1 MPCSSTALKYSFEV
15 FFYYIEVPLLYIL
28 LADSVLILNKQYTVF
43 ICHVTYNNAIVR
55 KGFLDVFLKLIFK
68 KFWNSEFV
76 RLLFFLMNFGRKK
89 SSECEVGRRQEGIQR
104 TTPVLLLDIS
114 THFMNVSNETV
125 ICYVIICYDVKTE
138 AWQSKKFLSFYGDV

>member
-1 MPCSSTALKYSFEV
+1 
-15 FFYYIEVPLLYIL
+15 
-28 LADSVLILNKQYTVF
+28 
-43 ICHVTYNNAIVR
+43 
-55 KGFLDVFLKLIFK
+55 
-68 KFWNSEFV
+68 
-76 RLLFFLMNFGRKK
+76 MNFGRKK

-138 AWQSKKFLSFYGDV
+138 AWQSKKFLSFYGDVWRKSNFDDALVSLAEKKIELRSYDHSSLSSLLISFMQRLQRKRLYMWLWGCRNVWMDGPVPECTSIQLGETSERWSAAR